1 MPTRPSPSR
10 TSIFRAEAT
19 TTDPA
24 ESVGTFHNESRGE
37 PWRQTNALAANRRTI
52 ADESKALPVR
62 TRWEQIMQ
70 NILVGYDG
78 SPSARHA
85 VTFALDL
92 AKRFDAR
99 LHVLVVA
106 RAPDWGAIE
115 LERKEMIDYELRHA
129 NEVLD
134 EIKAKLVSSGEQA
147 EFDLV
152 VGQPAKEIVL
162 YTEQHGI
169 DHLVVGHRGHT
180 PFDRW
185 LIGSVARQVLA
196 YAPCAV
202 TIVRDPASVKKRRA
216 KSEQRSTEDASFF

>member
-1 MPTRPSPSR
+1 MRN
-10 TSIFRAEAT
+10 
-19 TTDPA
+19 
-24 ESVGTFHNESRGE
+24 V
-37 PWRQTNALAANRRTI
+37 
-52 ADESKALPVR
+52 
-62 TRWEQIMQ
+62 
-70 NILVGYDG
+70 LVGYDG

-85 VTFALDL
+85 VTFAVDL

-115 LERKEMIDYELRHA
+115 LERKERVDYEVRHA

-134 EIKAKLVSSGEQA
+134 DLKAKLASSGEHP
-147 EFDLV
+147 EFDVV

-162 YTEQHGI
+162 YAEGHDI

-202 TIVRDPASVKKRRA
+202 TIVRDPATAPRGG
-216 KSEQRSTEDASFF
+216 

>member
-1 MPTRPSPSR
+1 
-10 TSIFRAEAT
+10 
-19 TTDPA
+19 
-24 ESVGTFHNESRGE
+24 
-37 PWRQTNALAANRRTI
+37 
-52 ADESKALPVR
+52 
-62 TRWEQIMQ
+62 MQ
-70 NILVGYDG
+70 NILAGYDG

-85 VTFALDL
+85 VAFAVDL

-115 LERKEMIDYELRHA
+115 LERKEMVDYELRHA

-134 EIKAKLVSSGEQA
+134 DIKAKLTSSNDRA

-152 VGQPAKEIVL
+152 IGQPAKEIVL
-162 YTEQHGI
+162 YAEQHDI

-202 TIVRDPASVKKRRA
+202 TIVRDPASMKKRFA
-216 KSEQRSTEDASFF
+216 KSAQHAVDEAPFV

>member
-1 MPTRPSPSR
+1 
-10 TSIFRAEAT
+10 
-19 TTDPA
+19 
-24 ESVGTFHNESRGE
+24 
-37 PWRQTNALAANRRTI
+37 
-52 ADESKALPVR
+52 
-62 TRWEQIMQ
+62 MQ

-85 VTFALDL
+85 VMFAVDL

-115 LERKEMIDYELRHA
+115 LERKEMVDYELRHA

-134 EIKAKLVSSGEQA
+134 EVKAKLTASGEHPD
-147 EFDLV
+147 FDLV
-152 VGQPAKEIVL
+152 IGQPAKEIVL
-162 YTEQHGI
+162 YAEQHDI

-202 TIVRDPASVKKRRA
+202 TIVRDPSTMKKRHA
-216 KSEQRSTEDASFF
+216 KTEQHTTNEAPFV

>member
-1 MPTRPSPSR
+1 M
-10 TSIFRAEAT
+10 E
-19 TTDPA
+19 
-24 ESVGTFHNESRGE
+24 
-37 PWRQTNALAANRRTI
+37 
-52 ADESKALPVR
+52 
-62 TRWEQIMQ
+62 
-70 NILVGYDG
+70 NILAGYDG

-85 VTFALDL
+85 VAFAVDL

-115 LERKEMIDYELRHA
+115 LERKEMVDYELRHA

-134 EIKAKLVSSGEQA
+134 DIKAKLTSSNDHA

-152 VGQPAKEIVL
+152 IGQPAKEIVL
-162 YTEQHGI
+162 YAEQHNI

-202 TIVRDPASVKKRRA
+202 TIVRDPASMKKRVG
-216 KSEQRSTEDASFF
+216 KTEQHAADEAPFV

>member
-1 MPTRPSPSR
+1 
-10 TSIFRAEAT
+10 
-19 TTDPA
+19 
-24 ESVGTFHNESRGE
+24 
-37 PWRQTNALAANRRTI
+37 
-52 ADESKALPVR
+52 
-62 TRWEQIMQ
+62 MQ
-70 NILVGYDG
+70 NVLVGYDG

-85 VTFALDL
+85 MTFAIDL

-99 LHVLVVA
+99 LRVLIVA

-115 LERKEMIDYELRHA
+115 LERQELVDFELRHA
-129 NEVLD
+129 GAILD
-134 EIKAKLVSSGEQA
+134 EAKESLASIGEHP

-152 VGQPAKEIVL
+152 TGQPAKEIVL
-162 YTEQHGI
+162 YAERHAI

-202 TIVRDPASVKKRRA
+202 TIVRDPATMKKRHA
-216 KSEQRSTEDASFF
+216 KDEQQSADEMPLL

>member
-1 MPTRPSPSR
+1 
-10 TSIFRAEAT
+10 
-19 TTDPA
+19 
-24 ESVGTFHNESRGE
+24 
-37 PWRQTNALAANRRTI
+37 
-52 ADESKALPVR
+52 
-62 TRWEQIMQ
+62 MQ
-70 NILVGYDG
+70 NVLVGYDG
-78 SPSARHA
+78 SPSARQA
-85 VTFALDL
+85 VAFAIDL

-115 LERKEMIDYELRHA
+115 LEKRELVDHELRHA

-134 EIKAKLVSSGEQA
+134 DIKATLASDGEHP
-147 EFDLV
+147 EFDLI

-162 YTEQHGI
+162 YAEQHEI

-202 TIVRDPASVKKRRA
+202 TIVRDPATMKKRHA
-216 KSEQRSTEDASFF
+216 KDQLQSADEMPLL

>member
-1 MPTRPSPSR
+1 
-10 TSIFRAEAT
+10 
-19 TTDPA
+19 
-24 ESVGTFHNESRGE
+24 
-37 PWRQTNALAANRRTI
+37 
-52 ADESKALPVR
+52 
-62 TRWEQIMQ
+62 MQ
-70 NILVGYDG
+70 NVLVGYDG

-85 VTFALDL
+85 VTFAVDL

-134 EIKAKLVSSGEQA
+134 DIKAKLASSGEQA

-202 TIVRDPASVKKRRA
+202 TIVRDPASVKKRRT

>member
-1 MPTRPSPSR
+1 
-10 TSIFRAEAT
+10 
-19 TTDPA
+19 
-24 ESVGTFHNESRGE
+24 
-37 PWRQTNALAANRRTI
+37 
-52 ADESKALPVR
+52 
-62 TRWEQIMQ
+62 MQ
-70 NILVGYDG
+70 NVLAGYDG

-85 VTFALDL
+85 VTFAVDL

-115 LERKEMIDYELRHA
+115 LEKKAMIDFELRHA
-129 NEVLD
+129 GEVLD
-134 EIKAKLVSSGEQA
+134 DIKAKLASDGEHP
-147 EFDLV
+147 EFDLI

-162 YTEQHGI
+162 YAERHDI

-196 YAPCAV
+196 YAPCPV
-202 TIVRDPASVKKRRA
+202 TIVRDPAMVKKSHA
-216 KSEQRSTEDASFF
+216 KTGQQSTDEAPFA